1 MDDLILYEYA
11 ISGRYSEL
19 CNCMDL
25 FLFKS
30 LDYESHPELLEK
42 DEHQELLEAAK
53 YRKLFYECDR
63 AVLG

>member
-19 CNCMDL
+19 CNCTNS
-25 FLFKS
+25 FLLKS

-42 DEHQELLEAAK
+42 DENQELLEAAK

>member
-1 MDDLILYEYA
+1 M
-11 ISGRYSEL
+11 
-19 CNCMDL
+19 NML
-25 FLFKS
+25 FLEGILSCAIVQILLKS

-42 DEHQELLEAAK
+42 NENQELLEAAK